1 MRKKGMRIINNLLKE
16 YWNLSKEL
24 DDLKIEIEKITYR
37 NKIAD
42 EVEESG
48 RTLPFS
54 LKMSSVLSFNDSDEK
69 TSDKLENIVTILRKR
84 YDRLLDLRIQV
95 EKFID
100 EIPTSRLRT
109 IFTMRYI
116 KHYRWGRIASELSSN
131 EKRILS
137 EDSVRKEHDRYLKK
151 IKKN

>member
-1 MRKKGMRIINNLLKE
+1 MFDKNILKE
-16 YWNLSKEL
+16 YWNISKEL
-24 DDLKIEIEKITYR
+24 NALQIEIEKISYR

-54 LKMSSVLSFNDSDEK
+54 LKMSSVLSFNDSNEK
-69 TSDKLENIVTILRKR
+69 TSKKLDDIATILRKR